1 MGLPAKM
8 ALLVSLGLLLQ
19 EKMQGRMRW
28 VLVLWGAQFITT
40 AWNLFGVWEGGP
52 VGPVIAISFVV
63 GLCLLI
69 SASAPEGAFVLQRGF
84 GWQSLVGWTLVVL
97 GFFWPFFSK
106 GIVGVG
112 LSSSLLILPH
122 GVLVFLG
129 GILIMSY
136 PNAPRLVLW
145 GVVLGCCSLG
155 SVDLWGGSTV
165 SGGVLWSAGVVVG
178 AQPLVRVFTLGGV
191 LEEDRPPLDVQR
203 ERAERTV
210 FKKKQDE
217 GKRWK
222 LK

>member
-1 MGLPAKM
+1 M

-19 EKMQGRMRW
+19 EKMQGRLRW
-28 VLVLWGAQFITT
+28 VLLLWGAQLVTT

-52 VGPVIAISFVV
+52 LGPVIAISLVV
-63 GLCLLI
+63 GLCMLMG
-69 SASAPEGAFVLQRGF
+69 AAAPEGTFALERGS
-84 GWQSLVGWTLVVL
+84 GWQSISGWALVVL

-106 GIVGVG
+106 GIVGVVM
-112 LSSSLLILPH
+112 SSSLLILPH
-122 GVLVFLG
+122 GILVFVG

-155 SVDLWGGSTV
+155 SVDLWEGSPI
-165 SGGVLWSAGVVVG
+165 SGWALWGVGVLVG
-178 AQPLVRVFTLGGV
+178 AQPLMRVLTLGGV
-191 LEEDRPPLDVQR
+191 LEEDRPPVDVQR
-203 ERAERTV
+203 EKAERTG